1 MEDPVKELPEVVR
14 KITEP
19 YAATEIVHNVDKYF
33 TDDAYLLYPMIN
45 QPHTK
50 NGKSSLKGIYKLLLS
65 GSDAGSSS
73 SFCNHWCANRNK
85 KLIEYLNNLSCS
97 SSRVLTINNQ
107 IEFHAVMFS
116 EDKLKATIELSETL
130 QGRFIPVWFKLRF
143 LSRVDLRQ
151 EADGKYRICKQ
162 EDNYPND
169 LKRAGLEIIPG
180 LATALAVLKLVLALV
195 SALVGNFYLD
205 RGLFGP

>member
-50 NGKSSLKGIYKLLLS
+50 NGKSSLKGIYKL
-65 GSDAGSSS
+65 
-73 SFCNHWCANRNK
+73 F
-85 KLIEYLNNLSCS
+85 
-97 SSRVLTINNQ
+97 RVLTINNQ